1 MAPIPINQTVSVGT
15 TLAVIGTPIVLNGVG
30 RDVSLEIKNTGSSAL
45 TGFKIQR
52 QFIDNGDW
60 VDWLANTD
68 FNTATSKCCASGGSS
83 GNAVA
88 TLGAGLSAWLDFDPG
103 AVVAVQFLAVAGAA
117 TTLVLTGGARLLHL
131 E

>member
-1 MAPIPINQTVSVGT
+1 MAPIPINQTVTVPT
-15 TLAVIGTPIVLNGVG
+15 TLAVIGIALPLAGVA
-30 RDVSLEIKNTGSSAL
+30 DQISLQFKNTGSAPL
-45 TGFKIQR
+45 TAFKIQR
-52 QFIDNGDW
+52 QFTDNGDW